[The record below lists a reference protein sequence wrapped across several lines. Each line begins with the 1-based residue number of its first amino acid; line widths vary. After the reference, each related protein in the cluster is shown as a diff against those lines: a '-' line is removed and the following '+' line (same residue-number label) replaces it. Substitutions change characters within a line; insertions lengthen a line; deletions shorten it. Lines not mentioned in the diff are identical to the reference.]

1 MSAKHRILLAE
12 DDFLQ
17 SFAVKLIVEN
27 LDFELAGIT
36 ESGTEAIEMAVSEK
50 PDIILMDVVLRGD
63 LSGIDTAIEIQKSL
77 DICLIYITGLIDI
90 KSFKN
95 LDESNYVDILYKPI
109 HKNSL
114 ITALDKCT
122 DSKSGLTLC

>member
-1 MSAKHRILLAE
+1 MASKHRILLIE

-17 SFAVKLIVEN
+17 SFAVKLIVED
-27 LDFELAGIT
+27 LSFELVGIVDN
-36 ESGTEAIEMAVSEK
+36 GTEAIEIASTEK
-50 PDIILMDVVLRGD
+50 PDIILMDVMLLGD

-77 DICLIYITGLIDI
+77 DICLVYITGLIDI
-90 KSFKN
+90 KVFKN
-95 LDESNYVDILYKPI
+95 LDESDYVDILYKPI

-122 DSKSGLTLC
+122 DSK

>member
-1 MSAKHRILLAE
+1 MAAKRRILLIE

-27 LDFELAGIT
+27 LDYELAGIT
-36 ESGTEAIEMAVSEK
+36 ESGTEAIKLAMTEK
-50 PDIILMDVVLRGD
+50 PDIILMDVVLLGD

-90 KSFKN
+90 KVFKN
-95 LDESNYVDILYKPI
+95 LDESDYVDILYKPI

-114 ITALDKCT
+114 LTALDKCA
-122 DSKSGLTLC
+122 DST